1 MAEPESRDTGA
12 RESPA
17 QPRELVDRQRDAEEG
32 PEVAGRRQNLGPAT
46 GPTGAER
53 PGKHPAAP
61 QRGEHDLPQPAGGH
75 SSKTMSDPDVVLQIP
90 QVKVEQIYVEV
101 DNLDASVSLR
111 ARLGSLLQLDV
122 GVQAHL
128 GTVKIDIKGVEAEA
142 MLEVRLEEVRG
153 ILDSALRTIERNPQI
168 IESLVKTV
176 DTAVNQVGQ
185 TAQQVLGP
193 QGPLARTL
201 DHVGQTAQE
210 ALGPNG
216 PLAQTL
222 QQATQQVGQQLGQ
235 TTQQLGQTTQQLAQN
250 RAAPAGGGGGPG
262 GVLSGS
268 PARAA
273 WQRMKTIVNKSQP
286 LRQVTARLV
295 GPQGQQPQT

>member
-1 MAEPESRDTGA
+1 MAEPESRGTGA

-17 QPRELVDRQRDAEEG
+17 QPREQVDRQRDAEEG
-32 PEVAGRRQNLGPAT
+32 AGVSGRVQNLGPAG
-46 GPTGAER
+46 GPSDAER
-53 PGKHPAAP
+53 PGESSAAP

-90 QVKVEQIYVEV
+90 QAKVEQIYVEV
-101 DNLDASVSLR
+101 DDLDASVSLR

-122 GVQAHL
+122 GVQAQL

-142 MLEVRLEEVRG
+142 MLEVRLEELRG

-176 DTAVNQVGQ
+176 DNAVHQ
-185 TAQQVLGP
+185 
-193 QGPLARTL
+193 
-201 DHVGQTAQE
+201 VGQTAQE

-216 PLAQTL
+216 PLSQTL
-222 QQATQQVGQQLGQ
+222 QQTTQQVGQQLGQ
-235 TTQQLGQTTQQLAQN
+235 TTQQLAQN
-250 RAAPAGGGGGPG
+250 SGAVAGGGGGLG
-262 GVLSGS
+262 GVLGGS
-268 PARAA
+268 PARTA
-273 WQRMKTIVNKSQP
+273 WQRMKKVVNNSQP

-295 GPQGQQPQT
+295 GPQGQHRQS

>member
-1 MAEPESRDTGA
+1 MTEPESRNTGA

-17 QPRELVDRQRDAEEG
+17 QPREQVDQQRDAEEG
-32 PEVAGRRQNLGPAT
+32 AESARRGQNGGTAG
-46 GPTGAER
+46 GPTGAKPGER
-53 PGKHPAAP
+53 PVVPKSGE
-61 QRGEHDLPQPAGGH
+61 RGLPQPAGGH

-90 QVKVEQIYVEV
+90 QIKVEQINVEV

-128 GTVKIDIKGVEAEA
+128 GTVKIDIRGVEAEA
-142 MLEVRLEEVRG
+142 MLEVRLDELRG

-168 IESLVKTV
+168 IESVVKTV

-185 TAQQVLGP
+185 TAQ
-193 QGPLARTL
+193 
-201 DHVGQTAQE
+201 E

-216 PLAQTL
+216 PLSQTL
-222 QQATQQVGQQLGQ
+222 QQATQQFGQQLGQ
-235 TTQQLGQTTQQLAQN
+235 ATQQLGQTTQQLAQN
-250 RAAPAGGGGGPG
+250 KGTAAGGAVEGLGT
-262 GVLSGS
+262 VLGGS

-273 WQRMKTIVNKSQP
+273 WQRMKKTVHSSRP
-286 LRQVTARLV
+286 LRQVTTRLA
-295 GPQGQQPQT
+295 GPQGQQPQG

>member
-1 MAEPESRDTGA
+1 MAEPESRGRGA

-17 QPRELVDRQRDAEEG
+17 QPREQIDRQRDAEEG
-32 PEVAGRRQNLGPAT
+32 AGVSGRGQNLGPAG

-53 PGKHPAAP
+53 PGNYPAAP
-61 QRGEHDLPQPAGGH
+61 QRGEHELPQPAGGH

-90 QVKVEQIYVEV
+90 QAKVEQIYVEV
-101 DNLDASVSLR
+101 DDLDASVSLR

-122 GVQAHL
+122 GVQAQL

-142 MLEVRLEEVRG
+142 MLEVRLEELRG

-216 PLAQTL
+216 PLSQTL
-222 QQATQQVGQQLGQ
+222 QQTTQQVGH
-235 TTQQLGQTTQQLAQN
+235 QLGQTTQQLAQN
-250 RAAPAGGGGGPG
+250 GAAAAGGGGGLG
-262 GVLSGS
+262 GVLGGS
-268 PARAA
+268 PARTA
-273 WQRMKTIVNKSQP
+273 WQRMKKGVNNSQP

-295 GPQGQQPQT
+295 GPQGQHRQS

>member
-1 MAEPESRDTGA
+1 MAEPESTGA
-12 RESPA
+12 GESPA
-17 QPRELVDRQRDAEEG
+17 QPREQVDRQRNAEEG
-32 PEVAGRRQNLGPAT
+32 AELAGRGQNLCPAG
-46 GPTGAER
+46 GPTGAE
-53 PGKHPAAP
+53 PGKRPAFP
-61 QRGEHDLPQPAGGH
+61 QNGEHEPPQPAGGH

-101 DNLDASVSLR
+101 DDLDASVSLR

-128 GTVKIDIKGVEAEA
+128 GTVKIDIKGVETEA
-142 MLEVRLEEVRG
+142 MLEVRLEELRG

-168 IESLVKTV
+168 IESVVKTV

-185 TAQQVLGP
+185 TAQ
-193 QGPLARTL
+193 
-201 DHVGQTAQE
+201 E

-216 PLAQTL
+216 PLSQTL

-235 TTQQLGQTTQQLAQN
+235 TTQQFGQTTQQLAQN
-250 RAAPAGGGGGPG
+250 HGAAAGGGGGLG
-262 GVLSGS
+262 GVLGGS

-273 WQRMKTIVNKSQP
+273 RQRMKTIVNSSQP

-295 GPQGQQPQT
+295 GPQGQQPQS

>member
-17 QPRELVDRQRDAEEG
+17 QPREQVDRQRDAEEG
-32 PEVAGRRQNLGPAT
+32 AGVAGRGQNLCPAG
-46 GPTGAER
+46 GPTGAE
-53 PGKHPAAP
+53 PGKRPAVPQSGEHELP
-61 QRGEHDLPQPAGGH
+61 QRAGGH

-101 DNLDASVSLR
+101 DDLDASVSLR

-128 GTVKIDIKGVEAEA
+128 GTVKIDIKGVETEA
-142 MLEVRLEEVRG
+142 MLEVRLEELRG

-168 IESLVKTV
+168 IESVVKTV

-216 PLAQTL
+216 PLSQTL

-235 TTQQLGQTTQQLAQN
+235 TTQQLGQTTQQLTQN
-250 RAAPAGGGGGPG
+250 RGAAAGGGGGLG
-262 GVLSGS
+262 GVLGGS

-273 WQRMKTIVNKSQP
+273 WQRMKKIVNSSQP

-295 GPQGQQPQT
+295 GPPGQQPQS

>member
-1 MAEPESRDTGA
+1 MAEPESRDTGT
-12 RESPA
+12 RRSPA
-17 QPRELVDRQRDAEEG
+17 QPREQVDRQRDAEEG
-32 PEVAGRRQNLGPAT
+32 AEVAGRGQNLGPAG
-46 GPTGAER
+46 GPTGAE
-53 PGKHPAAP
+53 PGKRPAAP
-61 QRGEHDLPQPAGGH
+61 QRGELDLPQPAGGH

-90 QVKVEQIYVEV
+90 QVKVEQLYVEV

-128 GTVKIDIKGVEAEA
+128 GTVKIDIKGVETEA

-216 PLAQTL
+216 PLSQTL

-235 TTQQLGQTTQQLAQN
+235 TTQQLAQN
-250 RAAPAGGGGGPG
+250 SGAAAGGGGGLG
-262 GVLSGS
+262 GVLGGS

-273 WQRMKTIVNKSQP
+273 WQRMKKIVNNSQP

-295 GPQGQQPQT
+295 GPQGQQPQS

>member
-1 MAEPESRDTGA
+1 
-12 RESPA
+12 
-17 QPRELVDRQRDAEEG
+17 
-32 PEVAGRRQNLGPAT
+32 
-46 GPTGAER
+46 
-53 PGKHPAAP
+53 
-61 QRGEHDLPQPAGGH
+61 
-75 SSKTMSDPDVVLQIP
+75 MSDPDVVLQIP
-90 QVKVEQIYVEV
+90 QAKVEQIYVEV
-101 DNLDASVSLR
+101 DDLEASVSLR

-122 GVQAHL
+122 GVQAQL

-142 MLEVRLEEVRG
+142 MLEVRLEELRG

-185 TAQQVLGP
+185 TAQQALGP

-216 PLAQTL
+216 PLSQTL
-222 QQATQQVGQQLGQ
+222 QQTTQQVGQQLGQ
-235 TTQQLGQTTQQLAQN
+235 TTQQLAQN
-250 RAAPAGGGGGPG
+250 SGAVAGGGGGLG
-262 GVLSGS
+262 GVLGGS
-268 PARAA
+268 PARTA
-273 WQRMKTIVNKSQP
+273 WQRMKKVVNNSQP

-295 GPQGQQPQT
+295 GPQGQQRQG

>member
-17 QPRELVDRQRDAEEG
+17 QPREQVDRQRDAEEG
-32 PEVAGRRQNLGPAT
+32 AEVAGRGQNLGPAS
-46 GPTGAER
+46 GPTGE
-53 PGKHPAAP
+53 PGKRPATP

-90 QVKVEQIYVEV
+90 QLKVEQIYVEV

-128 GTVKIDIKGVEAEA
+128 GTVKIDIKGVETEA
-142 MLEVRLEEVRG
+142 MLEVRLEELRG

-176 DTAVNQVGQ
+176 DTTVNQVGQ

-216 PLAQTL
+216 PLSQTL
-222 QQATQQVGQQLGQ
+222 QQTTQQVGQQLGQ
-235 TTQQLGQTTQQLAQN
+235 TTQQLGQTTQQMAQN
-250 RAAPAGGGGGPG
+250 RAAATGGGGGLG
-262 GVLSGS
+262 GVPGGS

-273 WQRMKTIVNKSQP
+273 WQRMKKIVNSSQP

-295 GPQGQQPQT
+295 GPQGQQPQS

>member
-17 QPRELVDRQRDAEEG
+17 QPREQVDRQRDAEESA
-32 PEVAGRRQNLGPAT
+32 EVSGRGQNLCPVG
-46 GPTGAER
+46 GPTGAEPNRR
-53 PGKHPAAP
+53 PAVSQG
-61 QRGEHDLPQPAGGH
+61 GEHDLPQPAGGH
-75 SSKTMSDPDVVLQIP
+75 SSKTMSDPDVVLQLP
-90 QVKVEQIYVEV
+90 QVKVEQIYIEV

-128 GTVKIDIKGVEAEA
+128 GTVKIDIKGVETEA
-142 MLEVRLEEVRG
+142 MLEVRLEELRG

-168 IESLVKTV
+168 IESVVKTV

-193 QGPLARTL
+193 
-201 DHVGQTAQE
+201 
-210 ALGPNG
+210 NG
-216 PLAQTL
+216 PLSQTL
-222 QQATQQVGQQLGQ
+222 QQTTEQVGQQLGQ
-235 TTQQLGQTTQQLAQN
+235 TTQRLAQD
-250 RAAPAGGGGGPG
+250 RGAAPARGGGLG
-262 GVLSGS
+262 GVLGGS
-268 PARAA
+268 PSRAA
-273 WQRMKTIVNKSQP
+273 WQWMKKIVNSSQP

-295 GPQGQQPQT
+295 GPLGQQPQS

>member
-12 RESPA
+12 PESPA
-17 QPRELVDRQRDAEEG
+17 QPREQVDRQRDAEEG
-32 PEVAGRRQNLGPAT
+32 PEVAGRHQNLGPAS
-46 GPTGAER
+46 GPTGAEP
-53 PGKHPAAP
+53 PGKHLAAP
-61 QRGEHDLPQPAGGH
+61 QRGERGLPQPAGGH

-168 IESLVKTV
+168 IESLAKTV

-216 PLAQTL
+216 PLSQTL

-235 TTQQLGQTTQQLAQN
+235 TTQQLGQTTQQLAQDP
-250 RAAPAGGGGGPG
+250 AAAAGGGGVG
-262 GVLSGS
+262 GVLGGS

-273 WQRMKTIVNKSQP
+273 WQTMKKIVNNSQP

-295 GPQGQQPQT
+295 GPQGQPPQT

>member
-1 MAEPESRDTGA
+1 MAEPESRDTGTREAPA
-12 RESPA
+12 R
-17 QPRELVDRQRDAEEG
+17 PREQVDRQRDAEEG
-32 PEVAGRRQNLGPAT
+32 AEVAGRGQNLCPAGGT
-46 GPTGAER
+46 TDAE
-53 PGKHPAAP
+53 PGKRPAVP
-61 QRGEHDLPQPAGGH
+61 QSGEHDLPQPAGGH

-90 QVKVEQIYVEV
+90 QVKVEQIYIEV
-101 DNLDASVSLR
+101 DNLEASVSLR

-142 MLEVRLEEVRG
+142 MLEVRLEELRG

-168 IESLVKTV
+168 IESVVKTV

-193 QGPLARTL
+193 QGPLS
-201 DHVGQTAQE
+201 
-210 ALGPNG
+210 
-216 PLAQTL
+216 QTL

-250 RAAPAGGGGGPG
+250 KGAAAGGGAGGLG
-262 GVLSGS
+262 GVLGGS
-268 PARAA
+268 PSRAA
-273 WQRMKTIVNKSQP
+273 WQLMKKIVNSSQP

-295 GPQGQQPQT
+295 GPQGQQPQS